1 MSGMTLGWAKEK
13 PMIRPRLPL
22 KAVLHQETYQE
33 NDLEY
38 LVEYDRVMVGTGIYG
53 GRQVDREDRDPEDY
67 GWMEH
72 SARRSSKPSRPNLKQ
87 AIIKSGFQI
96 K

>member
-1 MSGMTLGWAKEK
+1 MTLGWAKEK

-22 KAVLHQETYQE
+22 EAVLHQETYQE

-38 LVEYDRVMVGTGIYG
+38 LVEYDQVMVGTGIYG

-87 AIIKSGFQI
+87 AIMKSGFQI

>member
-1 MSGMTLGWAKEK
+1 MIK
-13 PMIRPRLPL
+13 PKLPL
-22 KAVLHQETYQE
+22 RAVFHRETYQQD
-33 NDLEY
+33 DLDY
-38 LVEYDRVMVGTGIYG
+38 LLEYDRVMIGTGIYS

-72 SARRSSKPSRPNLKQ
+72 SARRSRKPSRPNLRQ